1 MSLELRL
8 KCKECEKNIM
18 WNEKRMCDGCDAV
31 HSSIDR
37 VINNDNEKAN
47 DRCNVQC
54 DKGMYAKE
62 SKKKK

>member
-1 MSLELRL
+1 
-8 KCKECEKNIM
+8 M